1 MLEAAAVAFG
11 FDFVSACSFLSI
23 IQQVDIMIKE
33 ERKQT
38 TNLCVFILFRDKN
51 KLREFFSENVQMYA
65 TREYIQVQVHYL
77 AL

>member
-1 MLEAAAVAFG
+1 
-11 FDFVSACSFLSI
+11 
-23 IQQVDIMIKE
+23 MIKE